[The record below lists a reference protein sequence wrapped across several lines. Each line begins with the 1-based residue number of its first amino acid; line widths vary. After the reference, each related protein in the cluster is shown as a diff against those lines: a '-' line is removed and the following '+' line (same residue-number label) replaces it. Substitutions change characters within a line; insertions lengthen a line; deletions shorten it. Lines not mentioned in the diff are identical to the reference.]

1 MNLFVIMVG
10 KQQMKKKSKFQKSG
24 NISKKIHYICRE
36 CAEFLYPDW
45 VLTSKNLIG
54 CTMHEGKCDICG
66 KEKMLTPVR
75 DYLYVI
81 GEETGK
87 ERKLWD

>member
-1 MNLFVIMVG
+1 MDG
-10 KQQMKKKSKFQKSG
+10 KQQMKK
-24 NISKKIHYICRE
+24 NHKIHYICKE
-36 CAEFLYPDW
+36 CAYYLYPDW
-45 VLTSKNLIG
+45 VLYSQNLTG
-54 CTMHEGKCDICG
+54 CTIHEGSCDICG
-66 KEKMLTPVR
+66 NDGWLTPVR